1 MPHVLGIDH
10 IAFAARDLEATC
22 AFYDGC
28 SEVVDRAGH
37 CLTGAVAQEPDNP
50 RALCR
55 RPIRMLF
62 RSLGALPPRCRDVS
76 ALGDPVMLRLFPMTA
91 VKEATWP
98 EARSINTVE
107 TARVHGDFVR
117 L

>member
-1 MPHVLGIDH
+1 M
-10 IAFAARDLEATC
+10 A
-22 AFYDGC
+22 
-28 SEVVDRAGH
+28 DRAGH
-37 CLTGAVAQEPDNP
+37 CLTGAVEQEADNP

-55 RPIRMLF
+55 RPIQNASQ
-62 RSLGALPPRCRDVS
+62 SLGTLPPRCRDVS
-76 ALGDPVMLRLFPMTA
+76 ALGDPITLRLFPMTA

-107 TARVHGDFVR
+107 TARVHGDFVW